1 MEIEKKHENK
11 NKHEGQRLLLHTCCG
26 PCSTAVLERLISE
39 GYEPDVF
46 YFNPN
51 ITDPEEY
58 EKRLDNQRRVISAFS
73 EGRGHK
79 IELIEGRY
87 EPDEFYEAV
96 RGLEAEKEGGRRCE
110 ACFRLRLKETAK
122 TAAELG
128 YALFDTSLSVSP
140 HKNYALIREIGS
152 ENEGAGLSF
161 LGIDYKKKDGF
172 KRSTELSR
180 ELGLYRQNYCG
191 CEFSKWWLKER

>member
-1 MEIEKKHENK
+1 MDAIDDIKSEDKDRGGKV
-11 NKHEGQRLLLHTCCG
+11 LLHTCCG
-26 PCSTAVLERLISE
+26 PCSTSVLERLISE

-58 EKRLDNQRRVISAFS
+58 EKRLENQRKVLNAFNLQ
-73 EGRGHK
+73 GRRE

-87 EPDEFYEAV
+87 EPKEFYEAV
-96 RGLEAEKEGGRRCE
+96 RGLEAEPEGGRRCE
-110 ACFRLRLKETAK
+110 VCFRLRLKETAK
-122 TAAELG
+122 KAEELG
-128 YALFDTSLSVSP
+128 YELFDTSLSVSP
-140 HKNYALIREIGS
+140 HKNYALIKEIGS
-152 ENEGAGLSF
+152 GSEGSKLRF

-180 ELGLYRQNYCG
+180 EFGLYRQNYCG